1 MEMIA
6 KLVHHFGL
14 TLTHNQGVVVDVGVG
29 VITIICVVGSF
40 KNFNLMI
47 KHSNQVG
54 PTVIRALG
62 FMLPI
67 LGVYLGFF
75 FREGDENKG
84 TQRRNVR

>member
-1 MEMIA
+1 MEMMTELA
-6 KLVHHFGL
+6 HQFGI
-14 TLTHNQGVVVDVGVG
+14 TIPHNLGVWGDVGVG

-75 FREGDENKG
+75 FREGDENK
-84 TQRRNVR
+84 N